1 MLLEGVGI
9 ICRINTVSTYFTTQ
23 GPNYIAYLWGTKG
36 EGVAAIIK
44 REFADVQLAGLQTNR
59 VGKLKKQCSRNMAGK
74 YPQTDSSRMESIS
87 LERRK
92 NPGLYCW
99 CEIFV
104 ATVYSV

>member
-1 MLLEGVGI
+1 M
-9 ICRINTVSTYFTTQ
+9 
-23 GPNYIAYLWGTKG
+23 
-36 EGVAAIIK
+36 AAIIK
-44 REFADVQLAGLQTNR
+44 REFADVQFAGLQTNR

-104 ATVYSV
+104 ATVFSLTFSESFSSYLTKIYLEFAVNTF